1 LDQTPKEKLDLTRLR
16 ARLGEKPRTKT
27 GQIRQAWPHIK
38 DLFDAGHTLKDIHVW
53 LNEAGIEIGYA
64 RLSTYLGQ
72 LRRRDQ
78 ATALAET
85 VSALSELT
93 RVPDHARSS
102 SGNGAAQETRG
113 DPDSASAANDPLAN
127 VRERE
132 GRRSGFQFNSEPDS
146 KKLI

>member
-1 LDQTPKEKLDLTRLR
+1 V
-16 ARLGEKPRTKT
+16 A
-27 GQIRQAWPHIK
+27 AYK

-85 VSALSELT
+85 VSALSET
-93 RVPDHARSS
+93 NARPRPSAVVFGQRCGA
-102 SGNGAAQETRG
+102 GNQE
-113 DPDSASAANDPLAN
+113 
-127 VRERE
+127 
-132 GRRSGFQFNSEPDS
+132 RSGQRVGGERSARQRPGAGKAGAPVFQFNSEPDS